1 MKRLITP
8 FITAAMA
15 MALVMPSVA
24 NAATGP
30 WSWHDISSR
39 VTYQTQRPIWAAAWS
54 EDGWFYTDGLN
65 LWSGGQ
71 VYWFDGQTSSMVT
84 LDVRNANVER
94 VDDMV
99 SDRAGTVL
107 FLQDVVR
114 CNNTFRVAAY
124 KNGSYVNYTDTVR
137 SVFDSNEGISSITG
151 RGGEFMIVTTKGRLF
166 RWYAN
171 ATPPREITLP
181 SAVRSMSVSNNEMLY
196 NVNHGVWQD
205 NYSIRLAMVPVQ
217 SGNSWLLV
225 ARLNSSD
232 TRLYKYNGSSFSQ
245 ISEPAD
251 FGRILAVQSNGNEA
265 LMFVEYRGDGS
276 YHATIYNGSAWNDVA
291 AVSAYDSSGLLNEK
305 EFDVD
310 YNGESWM
317 LIHKNKR
324 LYRLTKNGLENY
336 GETKDFFLTVAGND
350 SGEFLLGGAAS
361 EKGRS
366 TPLSPLSAKLVRVVE
381 DGGVSDGT
389 KTDESE
395 GEEDADTGIN
405 AWQWLDKNVSE
416 IRDGESVTYNVGA
429 WDADGIE
436 RIRIVVN
443 GEVKRTCE
451 FGGKTGNAEC
461 GHVIYADSYPENT
474 NIFVNAQVW
483 DAQGFSV
490 WTSGQNIY
498 RRADGPNGDGSYSD
512 SDGQMSAS
520 ISFNPNRTEFGSG
533 ESITANVYAWA
544 QDGVRKI
551 EFYVNGSV
559 KRTCS
564 WDGTY
569 ESRECA
575 YTLWA
580 NDYPTGTDVFVNAKV
595 TDRNGRE
602 TWTSSR
608 TIWRTGEGASDSY
621 SDGQMSASIS
631 FNPNRTEFG
640 SGESITANV
649 YAWAEAGVR
658 KIEFYVNGSVK
669 RTCSWDGTYE
679 SRECAYT
686 LWANDYPAGTDVFV
700 NAKVTDRNGRETW
713 TSSRSIRRSD
723 GSAWNPDAGVVRAE
737 SWFEGD
743 AYIDGDESVIF
754 RTDAWAGDGLRQI
767 KVYVDGESAH
777 TCAYNHALGTVSCD
791 HSVSAQ
797 GRPNGAVVRAKA
809 LATDENGRTAWSAEK
824 TVTVRKSAGSED
836 GDISVWDWLNP
847 SVNEIAQNESVTYH
861 PQSWA
866 EAGVK
871 FVHVY
876 VNGSVARTCDYWPGT
891 GNQDCAFRISG
902 ANYTAGTD
910 VFVNARAVDYNGRE
924 MWTAGKTI
932 HIRPQGTSYD
942 QHPGSVTAW
951 SNRDQGIA
959 NNQTI
964 TVYASAGDPDGVSR
978 MEVYVNAERV
988 KTCYGTTSC
997 QVTAGPFNQYPYVTY
1012 AAAVYDVFGNSS
1024 WTGYRNVEKQ

>member
-580 NDYPTGTDVFVNAKV
+580 NDF
-595 TDRNGRE
+595 
-602 TWTSSR
+602 
-608 TIWRTGEGASDSY
+608 
-621 SDGQMSASIS
+621 
-631 FNPNRTEFG
+631 
-640 SGESITANV
+640 
-649 YAWAEAGVR
+649 
-658 KIEFYVNGSVK
+658 
-669 RTCSWDGTYE
+669 
-679 SRECAYT
+679 
-686 LWANDYPAGTDVFV
+686 PAGTDVFV

-767 KVYVDGESAH
+767 RVYVDGEPAH

>member
-15 MALVMPSVA
+15 MALVMPSIA

-251 FGRILAVQSNGNEA
+251 FGRILAVQSNGNQA

-389 KTDESE
+389 ETDEGK

-451 FGGKTGNAEC
+451 FGGKTGDAEC
-461 GHVIYADSYPENT
+461 GHVIYADSYPKNT

-580 NDYPTGTDVFVNAKV
+580 NDYPAGTDVFVNAKV

-608 TIWRTGEGASDSY
+608 TI
-621 SDGQMSASIS
+621 
-631 FNPNRTEFG
+631 
-640 SGESITANV
+640 
-649 YAWAEAGVR
+649 
-658 KIEFYVNGSVK
+658 
-669 RTCSWDGTYE
+669 
-679 SRECAYT
+679 
-686 LWANDYPAGTDVFV
+686 
-700 NAKVTDRNGRETW
+700 
-713 TSSRSIRRSD
+713 RRSD

-737 SWFEGD
+737 GWFEGD

-767 KVYVDGESAH
+767 RVYVDGEPAH

-824 TVTVRKSAGSED
+824 TVTVRKSAGSGD
-836 GDISVWDWLNP
+836 GDMSVWDWLNP

-988 KTCYGTTSC
+988 KTCYGATSC

>member
-15 MALVMPSVA
+15 MALVMPSIA

-114 CNNTFRVAAY
+114 CNN
-124 KNGSYVNYTDTVR
+124 TVR

-251 FGRILAVQSNGNEA
+251 FGRILAVQSNGNQA

-389 KTDESE
+389 ETDEGK

-451 FGGKTGNAEC
+451 FGGKTGDAEC
-461 GHVIYADSYPENT
+461 GHVIYADSYPKNT

-580 NDYPTGTDVFVNAKV
+580 NDYPAGTDVFVNAKV

-608 TIWRTGEGASDSY
+608 TI
-621 SDGQMSASIS
+621 
-631 FNPNRTEFG
+631 
-640 SGESITANV
+640 
-649 YAWAEAGVR
+649 
-658 KIEFYVNGSVK
+658 
-669 RTCSWDGTYE
+669 
-679 SRECAYT
+679 
-686 LWANDYPAGTDVFV
+686 
-700 NAKVTDRNGRETW
+700 
-713 TSSRSIRRSD
+713 RRSD

-737 SWFEGD
+737 GWFEGD

-767 KVYVDGESAH
+767 RVYVDGEPAH

-824 TVTVRKSAGSED
+824 TVTVRKSAGSGD
-836 GDISVWDWLNP
+836 GDMSVWDWLNP

-988 KTCYGTTSC
+988 KTCYGATSC